1 MARSGRHLGSEMS
14 SITQRQAHAA
24 WIRAEKIKR
33 ITDRLVGVGFFSV
46 GLDGLLA
53 FVPVAGTLFS
63 LGAGAVLIREAARA
77 RVSRF
82 TLARMTLYVGARTL
96 VSVIPVE
103 GWVADFFF
111 RGHLFA
117 ANALQ
122 KDIAARFGAP
132 PRAAIAE
139 ARRRPFATRSPLAD
153 PIAAS

>member
-77 RVSRF
+77 RVSRL
-82 TLARMTLYVGARTL
+82 TLARMMLYVGARTL

-103 GWVADFFF
+103 GWLRTGVPE
-111 RGHLFA
+111 R
-117 ANALQ
+117 
-122 KDIAARFGAP
+122 
-132 PRAAIAE
+132 
-139 ARRRPFATRSPLAD
+139 RSPPPNL
-153 PIAAS
+153 PPE

>member
-1 MARSGRHLGSEMS
+1 MS
-14 SITQRQAHAA
+14 SITQHQAHAA
-24 WIRAEKIKR
+24 WIRAEKIKQV
-33 ITDRLVGVGFFSV
+33 TDRLVGVGFFSV

-63 LGAGAVLIREAARA
+63 LAAGAALLREAARA
-77 RVSRF
+77 RVSRA

-96 VSVIPVE
+96 VSVIPAE
-103 GWVADFFF
+103 GWLADFFF
-111 RGHLFA
+111 RGHMFA

-132 PRAAIAE
+132 PRRAIAE
-139 ARRRPFATRSPLAD
+139 ARRRPFSPSSTLAN